1 MAAIQPREK
10 LSMKSTVVG
19 YCVKMTYILSLILV
33 PIITFIHNEEREA
46 KRDSVSQ
53 MELIVKEQ
61 LTLFLSYSCCVLGL
75 PVCNFHKC
83 IGESQSSKNPQ
94 SNA

>member
-1 MAAIQPREK
+1 
-10 LSMKSTVVG
+10 MKSTVTG

-33 PIITFIHNEEREA
+33 HIITFIHNEEREA
-46 KRDSVSQ
+46 KTDSVSQ

-61 LTLFLSYSCCVLGL
+61 LTLFLSLTVATFWAYLSVISISALVK
-75 PVCNFHKC
+75 P
-83 IGESQSSKNPQ
+83 QSSKNPQ